1 MHGWHAKVDFRSLK
15 WKSQRK
21 NLNKIRIFLI
31 LTIRDNWTLV
41 LIKVIK
47 KQNQMAQLTF
57 LNNKKIK

>member
-1 MHGWHAKVDFRSLK
+1 MHRWHAKVDFPSLK

-21 NLNKIRIFLI
+21 SLNKIRFFKI
-31 LTIRDNWTLV
+31 LTIRDNWTPV

-57 LNNKKIK
+57 LNNKK